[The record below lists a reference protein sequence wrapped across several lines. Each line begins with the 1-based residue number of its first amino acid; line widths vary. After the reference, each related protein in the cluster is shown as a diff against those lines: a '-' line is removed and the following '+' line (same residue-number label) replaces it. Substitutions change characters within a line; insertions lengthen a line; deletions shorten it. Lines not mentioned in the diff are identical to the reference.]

1 MMMKNN
7 KNKVK
12 AFNEVVNTI
21 FSGNKIPKEIIHYI
35 CIAAI
40 NVDSVMRIDKKA
52 ILKFIQKNGDIK

>member
-21 FSGNKIPKEIIHYI
+21 FSGNKIPKAIIHYI

-52 ILKFIQKNGDIK
+52 ILKFI

>member
-1 MMMKNN
+1 MMKNN

-21 FSGNKIPKEIIHYI
+21 FSGNKIPNEIIHYI

-40 NVDSVMRIDKKA
+40 NVDSVMRINQKT
-52 ILKFIQKNGDIK
+52 ILKFI

>member
-1 MMMKNN
+1 MMKNN

-12 AFNEVVNTI
+12 TFSEVVNTI
-21 FSGNKIPKEIIHYI
+21 FSGNEIPKEIIHYI

-52 ILKFIQKNGDIK
+52 ILKFI